1 MEVNTSSASRR
12 YEFPVVV
19 QRSLKMTVGGSDDNY
34 MFNSCKIVKYGEEP
48 REKIGCNEHNPG
60 ARVIELMKKILPLER
75 RVYRNRYVPEAYG
88 AGPPEQSLLTVL
100 KQHRNAFLFADT
112 DLVEKSS
119 EEGRSHIHVVC

>member
-34 MFNSCKIVKYGEEP
+34 MFNSCKIVKDGEEP

-60 ARVIELMKKILPLER
+60 A
-75 RVYRNRYVPEAYG
+75 
-88 AGPPEQSLLTVL
+88 
-100 KQHRNAFLFADT
+100 
-112 DLVEKSS
+112 
-119 EEGRSHIHVVC
+119 